1 MTNTLAFVFPGQG
14 SQQVGMLADYAE
26 DTIVQQTFA
35 EASAVLGFDLWQLV
49 SQGPAEQ
56 LNQTENTQPALLTAS
71 VALWRVWQ
79 QQGGQTP
86 AVMTGHSLGEY
97 SALVCAGVIP
107 FADAVK
113 LVHLRGLFMQ
123 QAVAVGEGAMAAIIG
138 LEDAKVIE
146 ACETASTDENGQT
159 QVVSA
164 VNFNAPGQ
172 VVIAGQAAAVAKA
185 IDAAKALGAKR
196 GLPLPVSVPSHCAL
210 MKPAAN
216 KLAEVLETIEFS
228 VPAIPVIQNVS
239 AQVCESPATLKVN
252 LLAQL
257 YSPVRWVESVE
268 LMDKM
273 CITQFVECG
282 AGKVLAG
289 LNKRIIA
296 KTPTTAIESK
306 SAMITLISAV

>member
-14 SQQVGMLADYAE
+14 SQQVGMLADYDE

-49 SQGPAEQ
+49 SQGSAEQ

-146 ACETASTDENGQT
+146 ACEAAATDENGQT

-172 VVIAGQAAAVAKA
+172 VVIAGQAAAVARA

-210 MKPAAN
+210 MKPAAS

-239 AQVCESPATLKVN
+239 AEVCESPDTLKVN

-296 KTPTTAIESK
+296 KTPTAAIESK
-306 SAMITLISAV
+306 SAMTTLISAV